1 MKYNDIKLAEKVS
14 RADYSKGPFF
24 TEPADQSIVR
34 KWCDGIRVSFIRDSD
49 FKTTKYSKR
58 TIAAARK
65 FAKANPKFSKSIE
78 ACIASS
84 GAVGSGGTVGNSNG
98 NDVAVGNSNG
108 NGGNDVAVGNSN
120 GNNISVGTDNGVA
133 QGVDI
138 TGTTPMQK
146 AADQLEGLLNAED
159 WVGAKALLDSNSDL
173 KALFPS
179 EYQDMIDAA
188 IQADIDAI
196 ETKKTADAQAAIQKQ
211 AKEDAKIA
219 AEQAAA
225 EAAEAA
231 AIAAAEIAAERKRLA
246 DLATKKAAEAERLKK
261 LEDEKAAAKA
271 KADEAA
277 KIAAAEKAEAEK
289 LEAAKIAAEEAE
301 AERQRIADEEAEKEE
316 ERNKTAPG
324 DNLEEPDKV
333 YDWDDL

>member
-225 EAAEAA
+225 KKAAEEAE
-231 AIAAAEIAAERKRLA
+231 AAAEIAAERQRLA
-246 DLATKKAAEAERLKK
+246 DLAAAEAAEAERLKK

>member
-108 NGGNDVAVGNSN
+108 NGGNDVAV
-120 GNNISVGTDNGVA
+120 
-133 QGVDI
+133 
-138 TGTTPMQK
+138 
-146 AADQLEGLLNAED
+146 
-159 WVGAKALLDSNSDL
+159 L
-173 KALFPS
+173 KHYL
-179 EYQDMIDAA
+179 
-188 IQADIDAI
+188 
-196 ETKKTADAQAAIQKQ
+196 TATQ
-211 AKEDAKIA
+211 
-219 AEQAAA
+219 
-225 EAAEAA
+225 
-231 AIAAAEIAAERKRLA
+231 
-246 DLATKKAAEAERLKK
+246 T
-261 LEDEKAAAKA
+261 
-271 KADEAA
+271 
-277 KIAAAEKAEAEK
+277 
-289 LEAAKIAAEEAE
+289 
-301 AERQRIADEEAEKEE
+301 
-316 ERNKTAPG
+316 
-324 DNLEEPDKV
+324 
-333 YDWDDL
+333 

>member
-159 WVGAKALLDSNSDL
+159 WAGAKALLDSNSDL

-196 ETKKTADAQAAIQKQ
+196 ETKKKADAQAAIQKQ

>member
-159 WVGAKALLDSNSDL
+159 WAGAKALLDSNSDL
-173 KALFPS
+173 KALFPP

-196 ETKKTADAQAAIQKQ
+196 ETKEKADAQAAIQKQ

-301 AERQRIADEEAEKEE
+301 AERQRIADEEAEKEA

>member
-159 WVGAKALLDSNSDL
+159 WAGAKALLDSNSDL
-173 KALFPS
+173 KALFPP

-196 ETKKTADAQAAIQKQ
+196 ETKKKADAQAAIQKQ

>member
-108 NGGNDVAVGNSN
+108 NGGNDVGNSN

-196 ETKKTADAQAAIQKQ
+196 ETKKKADAQAAIQKQ